1 MTGLSLP
8 ADVAEIVGNGILSRD
23 TVGCSASPVFRVQ
36 GLAGGA
42 NAYLKILAAVED
54 DDLRRERDVLEWLAS
69 RLPVPRVL
77 HFSQESQTQHLLMT
91 EAPGSSAADELQAT
105 EAAQVISQLAEA
117 LRAVHD
123 VDISACPFD
132 MRLDVKLAEARARID
147 SGLVDEGDFEGVN
160 MGRSAMDIY
169 HELIATRPDYEE
181 LVFTHGDYCLP
192 NIMLKDGAVSG
203 FLDLGRAGVAD
214 RYTDLALAARSI
226 RHNMGDERLV
236 NLFFHAYGLGEV
248 DWRKVDYYILLDELF

>member
-1 MTGLSLP
+1 LTELSMP
-8 ADVAEIVGNGILSRD
+8 AHIAEIIGNGILSRN
-23 TVGCSASPVFRVQ
+23 TVGCSASAAYRVQ
-36 GLAGGA
+36 GLAGGG
-42 NAYLKILAAVED
+42 NAYLKILKAVED
-54 DDLRRERDVLEWLAS
+54 DDLRREHDVLKWLIS

-77 HFSQESQTQHLLMT
+77 SFAQEGLTQYLLMT
-91 EAPGSSAADELQAT
+91 ETPGSSAADEVQTT
-105 EAAQVISQLAEA
+105 EPEQVISQLAEA

-132 MRLDVKLAEARARID
+132 MRLDVRLAEARARID

-160 MGRSAMDIY
+160 MGRSAVDIY
-169 HELIATRPDYEE
+169 RELIATRPNDEE

-226 RHNMGDERLV
+226 GHNTGDERLV
-236 NLFFHAYGLGEV
+236 DLLFEAYGLGEA

>member
-1 MTGLSLP
+1 MTELSLP
-8 ADVAEIVGNGILSRD
+8 AGIAEIIGNGILSRN
-23 TVGCSASPVFRVQ
+23 TVGCSASAVYRVQ
-36 GLAGGA
+36 GVAGVG
-42 NAYLKILAAVED
+42 NAYMKIFKAVED
-54 DDLRRERDVLEWLAS
+54 DDLRRERDVLKWLAS

-77 HFSQESQTQHLLMT
+77 TFAQEGQTQYLLMT
-91 EAPGSSAADELQAT
+91 ETPGSSAADELQAT

-147 SGLVDEGDFEGVN
+147 AGLVDEGDFEGVN
-160 MGRSAMDIY
+160 MGRRAMDVY
-169 HELIATRPDYEE
+169 RELIATRPDYEE

-203 FLDLGRAGVAD
+203 FLDLGRAGIAD
-214 RYTDLALAARSI
+214 RYTDLAPAARSI
-226 RHNMGDERLV
+226 RHNMGGERLV
-236 NLFFHAYGLGEV
+236 DLFFDAYGLGEV

>member
-1 MTGLSLP
+1 LTGISLP
-8 ADVAEIVGNGILSRD
+8 ASIAEIVGNGTLLRD
-23 TVGCSASPVFRVQ
+23 TVGCSASAVFRVQ
-36 GLAGGA
+36 GLAGGG
-42 NAYLKILAAVED
+42 NAYLKILEAVED
-54 DDLRRERDVLEWLAS
+54 DDLLRERDVLKWLTS

-77 HFSQESQTQHLLMT
+77 HFAQEGQTQYLLMT
-91 EAPGSSAADELQAT
+91 EAPGSSAADEVQTT
-105 EAAQVISQLAEA
+105 EPEQVVGRLAEA
-117 LRAVHD
+117 LRVVHR

-132 MRLDVKLAEARARID
+132 MRLDVKLVEARARID
-147 SGLVDEGDFEGVN
+147 SGLVDDADFEGVN

-169 HELIATRPDYEE
+169 RELIATRPSDEE

-203 FLDLGRAGVAD
+203 FLDLGRAGIAD

-226 RHNMGDERLV
+226 RHNTGDERVV

>member
-1 MTGLSLP
+1 MTGLMLP
-8 ADVAEIVGNGILSRD
+8 ASIAEIVGNGTLSRD
-23 TVGCSASPVFRVQ
+23 TVGCSASAVFRVQ
-36 GLAGGA
+36 GLAGGG

-54 DDLRRERDVLEWLAS
+54 DDLRRERDVLEWLTS

-77 HFSQESQTQHLLMT
+77 DFEQEGQTQYLLMT

-203 FLDLGRAGVAD
+203 FLDLGRAGIAD

-226 RHNMGDERLV
+226 RHNTGDEQLAG
-236 NLFFHAYGLGEV
+236 LFFEAYDLGEV
-248 DWRKVDYYILLDELF
+248 DWQRVDYYILLDELF